1 MALIKLCVEYACE
14 RESVE
19 VIPCVTKTRAISMAL
34 ACVCSTSS
42 WARALVVPRTQ
53 SLERIEIS
61 GTSCVGMA
69 LRMIWAMG
77 EIGGE
82 AMLIPRWWSA
92 MASVRAIVM
101 GEEELARAAAES
113 DWSW

>member
-1 MALIKLCVEYACE
+1 MDEACE

-34 ACVCSTSS
+34 ACVCLTSS
-42 WARALVVPRTQ
+42 WARALVVPSMQ
-53 SLERIEIS
+53 SLERVGIS
-61 GTSCVGMA
+61 GTGCVGMA
-69 LRMIWAMG
+69 CRMIWAMG

-82 AMLIPRWWSA
+82 VMLKPRWWRA
-92 MASVRAIVM
+92 LASVRATVM
-101 GEEELARAAAES
+101 GEVELARAAAES